1 MIDLL
6 SFVQLFA
13 AAGGG
18 GSSSSGDGDGG
29 ILGLLLLAGAAITT
43 PIGSKYRKKLRQDN
57 DREAFNSGQKVT
69 WFVAGGLSLV
79 AISLGSML
87 PALGFAYFVVPFVAG
102 LIIGAGSG
110 LYGWLD
116 KIKPNKKIKA
126 GLAKSATN
134 DKVWDE
140 NFLKAGATNIYNKYQ
155 QDWSNFNLASM
166 QTYMTPNYYN
176 HVYLMMSE
184 MHAMGRRNVS
194 TVNTISTL
202 EITNMR
208 DSADDNQDRFV
219 AGISAML
226 TDQLIDI
233 RSNKLIWQSSYENHE

>member
-18 GSSSSGDGDGG
+18 GSSSSSDSGGG

-43 PIGSKYRKKLRQDN
+43 PIGSRYRKKLRQDN

-140 NFLKAGATNIYNKYQ
+140 NFLKTGATNI
-155 QDWSNFNLASM
+155 
-166 QTYMTPNYYN
+166 P
-176 HVYLMMSE
+176 
-184 MHAMGRRNVS
+184 
-194 TVNTISTL
+194 TIKFG
-202 EITNMR
+202 MK
-208 DSADDNQDRFV
+208 
-219 AGISAML
+219 IS
-226 TDQLIDI
+226 
-233 RSNKLIWQSSYENHE
+233 